1 MVRPSTKGLHKGE
14 LCCRLLQTKL
24 QVLNRKG
31 PLLRNSHTGA
41 APLLH
46 ECPSKGRFPEP
57 LKNLAWNPWK
67 SEKAWRGGQIWVLWE
82 YALLLAVSV
91 WAASIWCTKCQ
102 VVLCTFAMMR
112 GFNAKSSHT
121 HLVLVNSKA
130 RVPSFLGISILQVC
144 YFHKKGRAPNTSMC
158 LRTFP
163 RALLWSAKRACQR
176 LQYPR
181 PRPWLAGCA
190 THEMTE
196 NVVHTTIIPNLCKCA
211 NTWIFSC
218 S

>member
-1 MVRPSTKGLHKGE
+1 MARPSTKGLYKGE

-46 ECPSKGRFPEP
+46 VCPSKGRFPEP

-102 VVLCTFAMMR
+102 VVLSTFALMR
-112 GFNAKSSHT
+112 GFNAKSSYT

-144 YFHKKGRAPNTSMC
+144 YFHKKGT
-158 LRTFP
+158 
-163 RALLWSAKRACQR
+163 
-176 LQYPR
+176 
-181 PRPWLAGCA
+181 
-190 THEMTE
+190 
-196 NVVHTTIIPNLCKCA
+196 
-211 NTWIFSC
+211 
-218 S
+218 